1 MNTYGWDIIYVNSN
15 EGINK
20 QLQKY
25 MNENKITFTY
35 EDENTFV
42 SLTFDNWEIVPG
54 GSSKLLRM
62 KALVQEGELTFMGQR
77 TLLHGICPLFEVQLG
92 FFDDKNESSIQK
104 LMFNFQVKGEK
115 EGDQREGAITVV
127 NPDINHVFAEGS
139 MIYTLLKLTLADMF
153 IANKEKISY
162 IFAQLNI
169 SPDIPWMQPK
179 KYKYSY
185 YSPTSSKDKGFLSVL
200 SVVTNRDISGLTEGI
215 DGSILDNNHDSFLVL
230 SERLFL
236 EHIIMPELPN
246 SFGNGTTKNH
256 FTFEGTSNTSGVIK
270 NSRNINCGSVRWGLI
285 DYYPVLTELKIQVEG
300 NSLRMKAAGNCDI
313 TGLASSYVTFEVET
327 KNTFYFNKASKKIE
341 FKADSNPKVSY
352 ERHIPWW
359 IWILGIAAPI
369 VDVIIHFVTDAIS
382 GSVAGNIKI
391 DTNTSIGELRSEVV
405 KWSGMDEEEIADCVF
420 DVAFCIKGI
429 KLNNGNSNTY
439 KIVTALNDSS
449 VVDMSLQKNGDV
461 HLWKYGGA
469 LNQKWK
475 LINDETKKAYQFK
488 NMYDESLVLAW
499 NDYMDS
505 RNVFATPNQG
515 KDEHYWLLEDTGDG
529 YYILK
534 NKKYPYFVLDV
545 DKADTDNGTNIKVNE
560 QHDFSSP
567 YIKAQ
572 KFKLIQV

>member
-15 EGINK
+15 ESINK
-20 QLQKY
+20 QLKKY
-25 MNENKITFTY
+25 MNENKITFIY

-42 SLTFDNWEIVPG
+42 SLTFDNWEVVPG
-54 GSSKLLRM
+54 GSSKLLRL
-62 KALVQEGELTFMGQR
+62 KTLVKEGELTFMGQR
-77 TLLHGICPLFEVQLG
+77 TLLNGICPLLEVQLG
-92 FFDDKNESSIQK
+92 FFDDKNDSYIQK

-115 EGDQREGAITVV
+115 EGDQREGAITVI
-127 NPDINHVFAEGS
+127 NPDVNKIFAEGS
-139 MIYTLLKLTLADMF
+139 MIYTLLNLTLADMF
-153 IANKEKISY
+153 IANKEQISH

-169 SPDIPWMQPK
+169 SPDFPWMQPK

-256 FTFEGTSNTSGVIK
+256 FKFEGTSNTSGVIK
-270 NSRNINCGSVRWGLI
+270 NNKDINCASVRVGAI
-285 DYYPVLTELKIQVEG
+285 DYYPIYEKLNIKIEG
-300 NSLRMKAAGNCDI
+300 NKLQMKASGKCDV
-313 TGLASSYVTFEVET
+313 TGLANTYVKFDVEA
-327 KNTFYFNKASKKIE
+327 NFSFYYDRNNKKIQ
-341 FKADSNPKVSY
+341 FKQDSPPKVTT
-352 ERHIPWW
+352 EKVIPWW
-359 IWILGIAAPI
+359 VWILGAVTIG
-369 VDVIIHFVTDAIS
+369 IIFGITSAIES
-382 GSVAGNIKI
+382 SVARDLKVE
-391 DTNTSIGELRSEVV
+391 TNAYISELKADVV
-405 KWSGMDEEEIADCVF
+405 RWSGMDNSEVADCVL
-420 DVAFCIKGI
+420 DVALCIKGI
-429 KLNNGNSNTY
+429 KLNNGNSNNY
-439 KIVTALNDSS
+439 KIVSALNDSS

-461 HLWKYGGA
+461 HLWEYGGA
-469 LNQKWK
+469 LNQKWNV
-475 LINDETKKAYQFK
+475 INDETKKAYQFK

-499 NDYMDS
+499 NDYMGS
-505 RNVFATPNQG
+505 RNVFATPNKG

-529 YYILK
+529 YHILK